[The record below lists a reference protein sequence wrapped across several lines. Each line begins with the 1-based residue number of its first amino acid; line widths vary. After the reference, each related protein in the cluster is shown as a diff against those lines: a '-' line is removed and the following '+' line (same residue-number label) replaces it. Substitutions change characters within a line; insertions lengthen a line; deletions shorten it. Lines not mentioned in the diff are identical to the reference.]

1 MQTSLYK
8 IWTTK
13 YLEYFDF
20 CALQLMEHFWGLPA
34 TVCCLKSSKRCP
46 HNCGYSS
53 PLLWP
58 HTRVWLHIMKGKG
71 HDNWLKVVTMKS
83 TPGPSQTQW
92 HMWRHWISK
101 IWNTNIY
108 TIILAINPGP
118 HKKGS
123 GNPESDS
130 RFTIWSSQ
138 SMCFFCSLRAGNQI
152 RANETARQ
160 IKLMSSWNYKTALCE
175 TKTSI

>member
-1 MQTSLYK
+1 MSCANKSVQNLNHK
-8 IWTTK
+8 ISWI
-13 YLEYFDF
+13 
-20 CALQLMEHFWGLPA
+20 FWFLCPPTHGTLLRAACHCPLPE
-34 TVCCLKSSKRCP
+34 VIKKVS

-53 PLLWP
+53 PLLLP

-175 TKTSI
+175 TN